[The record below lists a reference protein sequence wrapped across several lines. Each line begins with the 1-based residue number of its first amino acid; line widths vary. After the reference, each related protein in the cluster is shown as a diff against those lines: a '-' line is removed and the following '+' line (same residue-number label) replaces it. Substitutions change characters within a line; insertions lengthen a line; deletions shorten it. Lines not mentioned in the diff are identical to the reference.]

1 MKKMII
7 VQVGSFPL
15 SIDCIRGGVESSVYG
30 LARELVHNHIIH
42 VFDVPRLGGENQTST
57 VHGIIVHRYRNKGK
71 HNVDA
76 CERVSQVV
84 EEIVSL
90 QPNIVHIH
98 GTNQYSNDIYRL
110 LVKKGIKVLVT
121 VHGLANVEKR
131 NALRKKKS
139 LKALYQYLVQ
149 SRTEFSLLS
158 QVPQIIVDTEYV
170 AEQIRS
176 CYTHGKIKR
185 LPQMHVIPQGINLQ
199 YATLQSS
206 CDEPIIFS
214 LGAISKRKG
223 HVSLVK
229 AFELL
234 CKQIS
239 NAKLIIA
246 GIVAEKDYYD
256 ELQQC
261 IQQSQYANQ
270 IQLCINLS
278 QEQIFEL
285 YKRAKIF
292 ALHTQE
298 ESQGIVFAE
307 AMAIGLPIVA
317 TNVGGVPY
325 VVKHGETGLLSDY
338 SDTAAFAENLA
349 TLLQDNTIYN
359 SMVEAGKYESQ
370 RYLWTKIAAQ
380 IEQLYA
386 NLWIKL
392 E

>member
-1 MKKMII
+1 MII
-7 VQVGSFPL
+7 VQIGAFPL

-30 LARELVHNHIIH
+30 LAKALVHNNVVH
-42 VFDVPRLGGENQTST
+42 VFDIPRLGGEDQTAI
-57 VHGIIVHRYRNKGK
+57 VEGIIVHRYQNKGK

-76 CERVSQVV
+76 CERVPQVV

-98 GTNQYSNDIYRL
+98 GTNQYSHAIYQL
-110 LVKKGIKVLVT
+110 LVKRGIKVLVT

-176 CYTHGKIKR
+176 CYTHGQIKR
-185 LPQMHVIPQGINLQ
+185 LPQMHVIPQGINQQ
-199 YATLQSS
+199 YAALESL

-223 HVSLVK
+223 HVLLVK

-234 CKQIS
+234 CKQIP

-246 GIVAEKDYYD
+246 GIVAEKEYYD

-261 IQQSQYANQ
+261 IQQSKYVDQ

-307 AMAIGLPIVA
+307 AMAVGLPIVA

-325 VVKHGETGLLSDY
+325 VVKHGETGLLAEYEDVE
-338 SDTAAFAENLA
+338 AFAINMSM
-349 TLLQDNTIYN
+349 LLQNNALYDLMSKN
-359 SMVEAGKYESQ
+359 GKIDSKN
-370 RYLWTKIAAQ
+370 YLWDSIAKR
-380 IEQLYA
+380 IIDVYSTL
-386 NLWIKL
+386 I
-392 E
+392 

>member
-1 MKKMII
+1 
-7 VQVGSFPL
+7 V
-15 SIDCIRGGVESSVYG
+15 D
-30 LARELVHNHIIH
+30 
-42 VFDVPRLGGENQTST
+42 
-57 VHGIIVHRYRNKGK
+57 GIIVHRYKNMGK

-76 CERVSQVV
+76 RNRVSQVV
-84 EEIVSL
+84 TEIESI
-90 QPNIVHIH
+90 QPNVVHIH
-98 GTNQYSNDIYRL
+98 GTNQYSYDVYQS
-110 LVKKGIKVLVT
+110 LVKVGIKVLVT

-131 NALRKKKS
+131 NAFKKKKT
-139 LKALYQYLVQ
+139 LKTLYQYLVQ
-149 SRTEFSLLS
+149 SRTEYSLLS

-176 CYTHGKIKR
+176 CYAKRYIKR
-185 LPQMHVIPQGINLQ
+185 LPEMHVIPQGINQQ
-199 YATLQSS
+199 YAMLQSL

-223 HVSLVK
+223 HVLLVK

-234 CKQIS
+234 CKQIP

-246 GIVAEKDYYD
+246 GIIAEKDYYD
-256 ELQQC
+256 ELQHC
-261 IQQSQYANQ
+261 IQQSQYTNQ

-307 AMAIGLPIVA
+307 AMAVGLPIVA

-325 VVKHGETGLLSDY
+325 VVKHGENGLLSNY
-338 SDTAAFAENLA
+338 SDAAAFAENLA

-370 RYLWTKIAAQ
+370 RYLWTKIAAE
-380 IEQLYA
+380 IVELYA
-386 NLWIKL
+386 NLL
-392 E
+392 D

>member
-1 MKKMII
+1 MII
-7 VQVGSFPL
+7 IQVGSFPL

-30 LARELVHNHIIH
+30 LSKALVRDHIVH
-42 VFDVPRLGGENQTST
+42 VFDVPRLGGEDQTSI
-57 VHGIIVHRYRNKGK
+57 VDGIIIHRYKNMGK

-76 CERVSQVV
+76 RNRVSQVV
-84 EEIVSL
+84 KEIVSI
-90 QPNIVHIH
+90 QPHVVHIH
-98 GTNQYSNDIYRL
+98 GTNQYSYDVYQS
-110 LVKKGIKVLVT
+110 LVKIGIKVLVT

-131 NALRKKKS
+131 NALSKKKS

-158 QVPQIIVDTEYV
+158 QVPKIIVDTEYV

-185 LPQMHVIPQGINLQ
+185 LPQMHVIPQGINQQ
-199 YATLQSS
+199 YAMLQSS

-223 HVSLVK
+223 HLLLVK

-234 CKQIS
+234 CKQTP

-246 GIVAEKDYYD
+246 GIVAEKEYYD
-256 ELQQC
+256 ELQLY

-278 QEQIFEL
+278 QEQIFQL
-285 YKRAKIF
+285 YQNVRLF
-292 ALHTQE
+292 ALHSQE

-307 AMAIGLPIVA
+307 AMAVGLPIVS
-317 TNVGGVPY
+317 TKVGGIPF
-325 VVKHGETGLLSDY
+325 VVTHGETGLLVEYEDVE
-338 SDTAAFAENLA
+338 AFATNMSI
-349 TLLQDNTIYN
+349 LLQNNDLYDLMAKN
-359 SMVEAGKYESQ
+359 GKMESLN
-370 RYLWTKIAAQ
+370 YLWDSIADR
-380 IEQLYA
+380 ILELYSTM
-386 NLWIKL
+386 
-392 E
+392 

>member
-1 MKKMII
+1 MII
-7 VQVGSFPL
+7 AQVGSFPL

-30 LARELVHNHIIH
+30 LAKAIVHNHIVH
-42 VFDVPRLGGENQTST
+42 VFDIPRLGVEDQTT
-57 VHGIIVHRYRNKGK
+57 IVEGIIVHRYKNWGK

-84 EEIVSL
+84 EEIVSI
-90 QPNIVHIH
+90 QPDIVHIH
-98 GTNQYSNDIYRL
+98 GTNQYSHAIYQL
-110 LVKKGIKVLVT
+110 LVKRGIKVLVT

-131 NALRKKKS
+131 NALNKKKS
-139 LKALYQYLVQ
+139 LKSLYQYLVQ

-185 LPQMHVIPQGINLQ
+185 LPQMHVIPQGINQQ
-199 YATLQSS
+199 YAMLQSS

-223 HVSLVK
+223 HLLLVK

-234 CKQIS
+234 CKQTP

-246 GIVAEKDYYD
+246 GIVAEKEYYD
-256 ELQQC
+256 ELQRY

-278 QEQIFEL
+278 QEQIFQL
-285 YKRAKIF
+285 YQNVRLF
-292 ALHTQE
+292 ALHSQE

-307 AMAIGLPIVA
+307 AMAVGLPIVS
-317 TNVGGVPY
+317 TKVGGIPF
-325 VVKHGETGLLSDY
+325 VVTHGETGLLAEYEDVE
-338 SDTAAFAENLA
+338 AFATNMSI
-349 TLLQDNTIYN
+349 LLQNNDLYDLMAKN
-359 SMVEAGKYESQ
+359 GKMESLN
-370 RYLWTKIAAQ
+370 YLWDSIADR
-380 IEQLYA
+380 ILELYSTM
-386 NLWIKL
+386 
-392 E
+392 

>member
-1 MKKMII
+1 MII
-7 VQVGSFPL
+7 AQVGSFPL

-30 LARELVHNHIIH
+30 LARELVHDHIIH
-42 VFDVPRLGGENQTST
+42 VFDVPRLGGEDQTSI
-57 VHGIIVHRYRNKGK
+57 VDGIMVHRYKNMGK

-76 CERVSQVV
+76 RNRVSQVV
-84 EEIVSL
+84 KKIVSI
-90 QPNIVHIH
+90 QPNVVHIH
-98 GTNQYSNDIYRL
+98 GTNQYSYDVYQS
-110 LVKKGIKVLVT
+110 LVKVGIKVLVT

-131 NALRKKKS
+131 NAFKKKKT
-139 LKALYQYLVQ
+139 LKTLYQYLVQ
-149 SRTEFSLLS
+149 SRTEYSLLS

-176 CYTHGKIKR
+176 CYAKRYIKR
-185 LPQMHVIPQGINLQ
+185 LPEMHVIPQGINQQ
-199 YATLQSS
+199 YAMLQSS
-206 CDEPIIFS
+206 CDEPIVFS

-223 HVSLVK
+223 HILLVK

-234 CKQIS
+234 CKQIP
-239 NAKLIIA
+239 NTKLIIA
-246 GIVAEKDYYD
+246 GIVAEQDYYD

-285 YKRAKIF
+285 YKRTKIF

-325 VVKHGETGLLSDY
+325 VVKHGETGLLSNY

-370 RYLWTKIAAQ
+370 RYLWTKIAAE
-380 IEQLYA
+380 IVELYA
-386 NLWIKL
+386 NL
-392 E
+392 

>member
-1 MKKMII
+1 MII
-7 VQVGSFPL
+7 AQVGSFPL

-30 LARELVHNHIIH
+30 LAKALVHNNVVH
-42 VFDVPRLGGENQTST
+42 VFDVPRLSGEDQTAI
-57 VHGIIVHRYRNKGK
+57 VEGIIVHRYQNKGK

-76 CERVSQVV
+76 RERISQVV

-98 GTNQYSNDIYRL
+98 GTNQYSHAIYQL
-110 LVKKGIKVLVT
+110 LVKRGIKVLVT

-139 LKALYQYLVQ
+139 LKSLYQYLVQ

-185 LPQMHVIPQGINLQ
+185 LPQMHVIPQGINQQ
-199 YATLQSS
+199 YAMLQSL

-223 HVSLVK
+223 HVLLVK

-234 CKQIS
+234 CKQIP

-246 GIVAEKDYYD
+246 GIIAEKDYYD
-256 ELQQC
+256 ELQQY
-261 IQQSQYANQ
+261 IQHSQYTNQ

-307 AMAIGLPIVA
+307 AMAVGLPIVA
-317 TNVGGVPY
+317 TKVGGVPY
-325 VVKHGETGLLSDY
+325 VVKHGETGLLAEYEDIE
-338 SDTAAFAENLA
+338 AFARNMYM
-349 TLLQDNTIYN
+349 LLLDDDMYDLTSKKCKAEAQNYLWDSIANHILEIYSMIYN
-359 SMVEAGKYESQ
+359 
-370 RYLWTKIAAQ
+370 
-380 IEQLYA
+380 
-386 NLWIKL
+386 N
-392 E
+392 

>member
-1 MKKMII
+1 MKII
-7 VQVGSFPL
+7 QVGPFPVSL
-15 SIDCIRGGVESSVYG
+15 DCIRGGVESSVYG
-30 LARELVHNHIIH
+30 IAKALVHNHIVH
-42 VFDVPRLGGENQTST
+42 VFDIPRLGGEDQTST
-57 VHGIIVHRYRNKGK
+57 EDGIIVHRYKNMGK
-71 HNVDA
+71 HNEDA
-76 CERVSQVV
+76 RERVSRVV

-90 QPNIVHIH
+90 QPSIVHIH
-98 GTNQYSNDIYRL
+98 GTNQYSHDVYRL
-110 LVKKGIKVLVT
+110 LVKMGIKVLVT

-131 NALRKKKS
+131 NAFRKKKT
-139 LKALYQYLVQ
+139 LKTLYQYIVQ
-149 SRTEFSLLS
+149 SRTEYKLLS
-158 QVPQIIVDTEYV
+158 QATQIIVDTEYV

-176 CYTHGKIKR
+176 CYVKRNIKR
-185 LPQMHVIPQGINLQ
+185 LPKMHVIPQGINLQ

-206 CDEPIIFS
+206 CDEPIVFS

-223 HVSLVK
+223 HILLVK

-234 CKQIS
+234 CKQMP

-246 GIVAEKDYYD
+246 GIVAEQDYYD

-270 IQLCINLS
+270 IQLFINLS

-307 AMAIGLPIVA
+307 AMAVGLPIVS

-325 VVKHGETGLLSDY
+325 VVKHGEAGLLSDY
-338 SDTAAFAENLA
+338 SDIAAFAENLA

-359 SMVEAGKYESQ
+359 SMAEAGKYESQ
-370 RYLWTKIAAQ
+370 RYLWTYIAAQ

-386 NLWIKL
+386 NL
-392 E
+392 

>member
-1 MKKMII
+1 MII
-7 VQVGSFPL
+7 AQVGSFPL

-30 LARELVHNHIIH
+30 LAKAIVHNHIVH
-42 VFDVPRLGGENQTST
+42 VFDIPRLGVEDQTT
-57 VHGIIVHRYRNKGK
+57 IVAGIIVHRYKNWGK

-84 EEIVSL
+84 EEIVSI
-90 QPNIVHIH
+90 QPDIVHIH
-98 GTNQYSNDIYRL
+98 GTNQYSHVIYQM
-110 LVKKGIKVLVT
+110 LVKRGIKVLVT

-131 NALRKKKS
+131 NALSKKKS
-139 LKALYQYLVQ
+139 LKSLYQYLVQ

-185 LPQMHVIPQGINLQ
+185 LPQMHVIPQGINQQ
-199 YATLQSS
+199 YAMLQSS

-223 HVSLVK
+223 HLLLVK

-234 CKQIS
+234 CKQTP

-246 GIVAEKDYYD
+246 GIVAEKEYYD
-256 ELQQC
+256 ELQRY

-278 QEQIFEL
+278 QEQIFQL
-285 YKRAKIF
+285 YQNVRLF
-292 ALHTQE
+292 ALHSQE

-307 AMAIGLPIVA
+307 AMAVGLPIVS
-317 TNVGGVPY
+317 TKVGGIPF
-325 VVKHGETGLLSDY
+325 VVTHGETGLLAEYEDVE
-338 SDTAAFAENLA
+338 AFATNMSI
-349 TLLQDNTIYN
+349 LLQNNDLYDLMAKN
-359 SMVEAGKYESQ
+359 GKMESLN
-370 RYLWTKIAAQ
+370 YLWDSIADR
-380 IEQLYA
+380 ILELYSTM
-386 NLWIKL
+386 
-392 E
+392 

>member
-1 MKKMII
+1 MII
-7 VQVGSFPL
+7 AQVGSFPL

-30 LARELVHNHIIH
+30 LAKAIVHNHIVH
-42 VFDVPRLGGENQTST
+42 VFDIPRLGVEDQTT
-57 VHGIIVHRYRNKGK
+57 IVEGIIVHRYKNWGK

-84 EEIVSL
+84 EEIVSI
-90 QPNIVHIH
+90 QPDIVHIH
-98 GTNQYSNDIYRL
+98 GTNQYSHAIYQL
-110 LVKKGIKVLVT
+110 LVKRGIKVLVT

-131 NALRKKKS
+131 NALSKKKS
-139 LKALYQYLVQ
+139 LKSLYQYLVQ

-185 LPQMHVIPQGINLQ
+185 LPQMHVIPQGINQQ
-199 YATLQSS
+199 YAMLQSS

-223 HVSLVK
+223 HLLLVK

-234 CKQIS
+234 CKQTP

-246 GIVAEKDYYD
+246 GIVAEKEYYD
-256 ELQQC
+256 ELQRY

-278 QEQIFEL
+278 QEQIFQL
-285 YKRAKIF
+285 YQNVRLF
-292 ALHTQE
+292 ALHSQE

-307 AMAIGLPIVA
+307 AMAVGLPIVS
-317 TNVGGVPY
+317 TKEGGIPF
-325 VVKHGETGLLSDY
+325 VVTHGETGLLAEYEDVE
-338 SDTAAFAENLA
+338 AFATNMSI
-349 TLLQDNTIYN
+349 LLQNNDLYDLMAKN
-359 SMVEAGKYESQ
+359 GKKESLN
-370 RYLWTKIAAQ
+370 YLWDSIADR
-380 IEQLYA
+380 ILELYSTM
-386 NLWIKL
+386 
-392 E
+392 

>member
-1 MKKMII
+1 MII

-30 LARELVHNHIIH
+30 LAKALVCDHIVH
-42 VFDVPRLGGENQTST
+42 VFDVPRLGGEDQTST
-57 VHGIIVHRYRNKGK
+57 VNGIIVHRYKNKGK
-71 HNVDA
+71 HNVDS
-76 CERVSQVV
+76 RDRLSQVV
-84 EEIVSL
+84 EEIVLL

-139 LKALYQYLVQ
+139 LKTLYQYLVQ
-149 SRTEFSLLS
+149 SRTEYSLLS

-176 CYTHGKIKR
+176 CYAKRYIKR
-185 LPQMHVIPQGINLQ
+185 LPEMHVIPQGINLQ
-199 YATLQSS
+199 YATLLSS
-206 CDEPIIFS
+206 CDEPIVFS

-223 HVSLVK
+223 HILLVK

-234 CKQIS
+234 CKQIP

-246 GIVAEKDYYD
+246 GIVAEQDYYD

-270 IQLCINLS
+270 IQLFINLS
-278 QEQIFEL
+278 QEQIIEL

-325 VVKHGETGLLSDY
+325 VVKHGETSLLSNY

-386 NLWIKL
+386 NL
-392 E
+392 